1 MIALIATPANNIPYL
16 FAAYAITWAV
26 FFGFVFLTSRR
37 QHELEQEVRLLRDAL
52 ERRDPSGEPGAS
64 EGTDR

>member
-26 FFGFVFLTSRR
+26 FFGFLFFTQRR

-52 ERRDPSGEPGAS
+52 ERRDPPGEPEAP
-64 EGTDR
+64 D